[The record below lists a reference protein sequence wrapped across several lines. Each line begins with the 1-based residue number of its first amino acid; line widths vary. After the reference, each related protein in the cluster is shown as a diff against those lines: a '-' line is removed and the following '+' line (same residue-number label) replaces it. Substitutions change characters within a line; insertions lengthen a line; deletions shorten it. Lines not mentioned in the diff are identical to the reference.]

1 MYLPNDAIWSAE
13 FPFLVTEFTEHPLFN
28 KHFTIST
35 WPSFAAKWSAL
46 SPFCIQHTQK
56 GNIQT
61 QMVKNCKKGREILTA
76 FAVFT
81 STPVLSSNCKTFSKF
96 PDLAAL
102 KYEVAGST

>member
-1 MYLPNDAIWSAE
+1 MSLYLPNDAIWRAE
-13 FPFLVTEFTEHPLFN
+13 FPFLVTEFTEHPLCN

-46 SPFCIQHTQK
+46 SPFYFQQLQKYKIQ
-56 GNIQT
+56 ILIF
-61 QMVKNCKKGREILTA
+61 KKKIKILTA

-102 KYEVAGST
+102 KYEVAGSA